1 MSWLGIGVVRIVV
14 EKVAAIG
21 IIGKVTYSVQVVVVS
36 IENQAVDFVDPII
49 KTALGLVI
57 ISRSIDIVSLVE
69 QVNEPYYRISG
80 I

>member
-1 MSWLGIGVVRIVV
+1 MV